1 MSLLAQHV
9 ELTIIA
15 IVLAILIGIPLGIF
29 ISHYKSIRK
38 YILGF
43 INIVQAVPSMAFLG
57 LLVPVLGIGST
68 PAIFMVVL
76 VGISAVIYSGTI
88 QNWIL
93 IFGGN
98 DLSLFGIIS
107 RFIGSLFGGIL

>member
-1 MSLLAQHV
+1 MANFMNYLVTEKSKILSLLAQHV

-76 VGISAVIYSGTI
+76 YSLLPIVKNTSTGIT
-88 QNWIL
+88 
-93 IFGGN
+93 
-98 DLSLFGIIS
+98 GID
-107 RFIGSLFGGIL
+107 

>member
-1 MSLLAQHV
+1 M
-9 ELTIIA
+9 LTSTA
-15 IVLAILIGIPLGIF
+15 MILICNYFNVFNLLLIPLVITSFFECGAAAVIGESQGGIRGA
-29 ISHYKSIRK
+29 I
-38 YILGF
+38 
-43 INIVQAVPSMAFLG
+43 
-57 LLVPVLGIGST
+57 IGT
-68 PAIFMVVL
+68 AIAAIFMVVL

-107 RFIGSLFGGIL
+107 KFIGSLFGGIL